1 MKTVTLLN
9 PEAAQ
14 KVFTSNGWTDTEKF
28 YIKISDDNAESVLV
42 NAEAANQ
49 QGEGNALNIKVGSTY
64 EISLAEFD
72 DMVSIEFEDIQGL
85 GALLRLNGIP
95 YMLYVFKNAVEEQI
109 STIGSVYP
117 ELRIINFGSAKNETI
132 RNLQCINECAQLETL
147 NLDNCP
153 NLDDI
158 SLLPSFSKLDTLWL
172 DGFSREQQFAHLG
185 KCSALRRLS
194 QNRSNLSN
202 LKHLESLLHL
212 QVLSLGN
219 NSTLNDISGLSA
231 IINLTTLKLNSCKS
245 ILDIT
250 PLGNLTNLTN
260 LSLAYCDSIQDITP
274 LGNLTTLTTLNL
286 PHCKLVFD
294 ITPLSN
300 LTNLSN
306 LNLAWCKS
314 IQDITPLGKLTN
326 LSNLNLAWCKS
337 IQDITPLGNLT
348 NLSNL
353 NLAWC
358 ESIQDITP
366 LGNLRTLTTL
376 NLHRFK
382 SIQDITPLGNLITLT
397 TLNLKSCELIQDI
410 TPLGNLTTLT
420 ALNLNGCESIQNIT
434 PLGKLTN
441 LSNLNISY
449 CESIQDITP
458 LSNLSKL
465 TTLNL
470 EYSKSIQDITP
481 LGNLTNLTSL
491 SISSCNSI
499 QDITPLGNLTNLTS
513 LSISSCNSIQDITP
527 LAKLNK
533 LTSLNM
539 GRCKNLTFIYPLI
552 NNDLSVL
559 ETLEIDISPNIRD
572 FALLGK
578 LKHLK
583 ELTWIDPVACSEVLM
598 QSALNR
604 EDVPFIEKNIKNWN
618 SELLLCKDA
627 NLYASLLLSCVNL
640 LPKLN
645 QVKVLQDVAQNM
657 RARGLQSETQN
668 DLEPF
673 IWEKW
678 CAMVT
683 ALPYR
688 EASDCLSF
696 VTNELNLE
704 KETFVLLGPVVLAC
718 ADLVDNNPENEKENT
733 AWVGEQLAL
742 LAEFPHLE
750 RQIAPSAAVYYAS
763 IQEQSKVEQWLIKA
777 TDEKMPLWRER
788 VLTKLVGFYG
798 AKQQFSKAK
807 NLLAQMGIQE
817 EKDEALAALSLSMAS
832 VYPVDAAFLLDEIH
846 QNSIVVQTAK
856 TLLHSE
862 SVLAHPQGIYQLFL
876 HLQNTPE
883 ELEHCLSSL
892 IEQDKSGKVAEAI
905 QKLFVTPVD
914 TNGTST
920 AAFLLLCEHPGLN
933 DFVKPRA
940 LQKYKDNLL
949 GKSKNEAIESTD
961 AFVLDLLE
969 QGLIEMEEVNEITLA
984 LKN

>member
-14 KVFTSNGWTDTEKF
+14 KVFQSRSWSNTWEF
-28 YIKISDDNAESVLV
+28 YIKVLNDNSESVLV
-42 NAEAANQ
+42 NAEVATQ
-49 QGEGNALNIKVGSTY
+49 KGEGNSLKIRVGTTY
-64 EISLAEFD
+64 EISLTEFD
-72 DMVSIEFEDIQGL
+72 DTVSIEFEDIQGL
-85 GALLRLNGIP
+85 GALLRLNDSP
-95 YMLYVFKNAVEEQI
+95 YMLRVFGSAIKEQI

-117 ELRIINFGSAKNETI
+117 ELRIIDFGSAENETI
-132 RNLQCINECAQLETL
+132 RNLHGISECAELKTL

-153 NLDDI
+153 NLDDLSI
-158 SLLPSFSKLDTLWL
+158 LPLFSKLDTLYL
-172 DGFSREQQFAHLG
+172 VGFSELIDLSPLNQIISLSKLRLG
-185 KCSALRRLS
+185 ASWKSHTLSCSLIDVGIFSDLTKLTSLELTLCIKLVDISPLSKLKNLTNLKLDYCSSIADIAPLSCLTKLETLLLRGCELIS
-194 QNRSNLSN
+194 DFKPISELTNLTYLNLSGCM
-202 LKHLESLLHL
+202 LSEITSLSKL
-212 QVLSLGN
+212 
-219 NSTLNDISGLSA
+219 T
-231 IINLTTLKLNSCKS
+231 NLTKLNLAMCAS
-245 ILDIT
+245 INNIDVI
-250 PLGNLTNLTN
+250 GNLTNLT
-260 LSLAYCDSIQDITP
+260 
-274 LGNLTTLTTLNL
+274 
-286 PHCKLVFD
+286 K
-294 ITPLSN
+294 
-300 LTNLSN
+300 
-306 LNLAWCKS
+306 LNLAM
-314 IQDITPLGKLTN
+314 
-326 LSNLNLAWCKS
+326 
-337 IQDITPLGNLT
+337 
-348 NLSNL
+348 
-353 NLAWC
+353 C
-358 ESIQDITP
+358 ESIQDI
-366 LGNLRTLTTL
+366 N
-376 NLHRFK
+376 
-382 SIQDITPLGNLITLT
+382 
-397 TLNLKSCELIQDI
+397 
-410 TPLGNLTTLT
+410 
-420 ALNLNGCESIQNIT
+420 
-434 PLGKLTN
+434 
-441 LSNLNISY
+441 
-449 CESIQDITP
+449 
-458 LSNLSKL
+458 
-465 TTLNL
+465 
-470 EYSKSIQDITP
+470 
-481 LGNLTNLTSL
+481 
-491 SISSCNSI
+491 
-499 QDITPLGNLTNLTS
+499 
-513 LSISSCNSIQDITP
+513 P

-533 LTSLNM
+533 LKSLDM
-539 GRCKNLTFIYPLI
+539 RRCKNLTLI
-552 NNDLSVL
+552 NLLVKDGSAIIEYL
-559 ETLEIDISPNIRD
+559 ELEDSPNIRD

-604 EDVPFIEKNIKNWN
+604 EDAPFIEKNIKQWN

-627 NLYASLLLSCVNL
+627 NHYATLVLSCVNL
-640 LPKLN
+640 ITFWSPKE
-645 QVKVLQDVAQNM
+645 VAQNM
-657 RARGLQSETQN
+657 RARGLQSEAQN

-683 ALPYR
+683 ELPYR

-704 KETFVLLGPVVLAC
+704 QETFVLLGPVLLAC
-718 ADLVDNNPENEKENT
+718 AELLDNNPEKEKEIT

-763 IQEQSKVEQWLIKA
+763 IQKQSKVEQWLIKA

-788 VLTKLVGFYG
+788 VLTKLVGYYG
-798 AKQQFSKAK
+798 AKQQFSQAK
-807 NLLAQMGIQE
+807 NLLAQMNIQE

-832 VYPVDAAFLLDEIH
+832 EYPVDAAFLLDEIH

-892 IEQDKSGKVAEAI
+892 VEQDKSGKVAEAI
-905 QKLFVTPVD
+905 QKLFVTPAD